1 MAKKQWVFPFDSV
14 PEINK
19 NLLGGKGA
27 GLAEMTKIGLPVPP
41 GFIIT
46 TAACKVYQKK
56 RELPPAI
63 WQEVLKELG
72 ELEKKTGKKFNDPKN
87 PLLVS
92 VRSGAPVSMP
102 GMMDTVLNLGLN
114 EKTAAA
120 MVKKTKNPRFA
131 ADAHRRFIQMFA
143 NIVKG
148 VPLKKFEDVLEQERE
163 RHGFKS
169 DTEFSAQDLKK
180 IIKRYQ
186 QIYQQET
193 GETFPED
200 PLIQLQEAIK
210 AVFNS
215 WGNKRAIDYRNFN
228 KIPHDLGTAVNV
240 QAMVFGNMG
249 EKSATGVAFT
259 RNPAT
264 GKKELYGEFLIN
276 AQGEDVVAGIRT
288 PRPIKQLAKA
298 MPKAYQTL
306 QKIAQILE
314 KHFRD
319 TQDLEFTVEEG
330 KFYIL
335 QTRTGKR
342 TPEAAVKIAHDMVL
356 EKLISKEEAIMR
368 LDPEQINQ
376 LLHRRLDPNARLQ
389 VIAKGLAASPG
400 GASGEVVFDADKA
413 ESKGQ
418 LGNQVILV
426 RPETS
431 PDDVHGVIWA
441 QGVLT
446 SRGGM
451 TSHAAVVARGLGR
464 PCVCGAEEVKID
476 LEKRQFTSRG
486 QTIKEGEI
494 ITINGSTG
502 EVILGAVPMVE
513 PKLSRELKTV
523 LSWADSL
530 AKLKVYTNA
539 DYPRDAKTARDFGAK
554 GIGLCRTEHMFM
566 EQERLPYVQE
576 MILAPNAQ
584 EREKPLEKIGH
595 FQKEDFMGLFRI
607 MDGLPVIIRLIDPPL
622 HEFLPKEE
630 EIEEHLSKAKS
641 KKEKEHWEAMRAARN
656 NLHED
661 NPMLGLRGCR
671 LGILMP
677 EIIRMQTRA
686 ILEAALDVK
695 KEGKKVKPQ
704 IMVPLVAFKEELAF
718 VKKEIQNE
726 AKKVFAKHGEKIAF
740 KIGTMIELPRA
751 ALRAGEIAQEAE
763 FFSFGTNDLTQTAIG
778 ISRDDAEGKFLASY
792 QKLGIIKTDPFQT
805 LDQDGVGELVQIGAE
820 RGRKTNPSLSV
831 GICGEHG
838 GEPES
843 IKFCHKVGLNYVS
856 CSPYRVPVARLA
868 AAQAAVQVKD

>member
-1 MAKKQWVFPFDSV
+1 MVKNQWVFPFDNV
-14 PEINK
+14 PKIDK

-288 PRPIKQLAKA
+288 PQPIKQLAKA

-843 IKFCHKVGLNYVS
+843 IKFCHQVGLNYVS

-868 AAQAAVQVKD
+868 AAQAAIEGK

>member
-1 MAKKQWVFPFDSV
+1 MVKNQWVFPFDNV
-14 PEINK
+14 PKIDK

-288 PRPIKQLAKA
+288 PQPIKQLAKA

-843 IKFCHKVGLNYVS
+843 IKFCHQVGLNYVS

>member
-1 MAKKQWVFPFDSV
+1 MVKNQWVFPFDNV
-14 PEINK
+14 PKIDK

-114 EKTAAA
+114 KKTAAA
-120 MVKKTKNPRFA
+120 LSKKTNNPRFA
-131 ADAHRRFIQMFA
+131 ADAYRRFIQMFA

-169 DTEFSAQDLKK
+169 DTEFSAEDLEK

-210 AVFNS
+210 AVFSS

-288 PRPIKQLAKA
+288 PRPIRQLAKA

-413 ESKGQ
+413 ESEGQ

-476 LEKRQFTSRG
+476 LEKHQFTSRG
-486 QTIKEGEI
+486 QTVKEGEI

-502 EVILGAVPMVE
+502 EIILGAVPMVE

-630 EIEEHLSKAKS
+630 EIEEHLSKAKG
-641 KKEKEHWEAMRAARN
+641 KKEKERWEAIRAARN
-656 NLHED
+656 SLHED

-686 ILEAALDVK
+686 ILEAALAAK

-805 LDQDGVGELVQIGAE
+805 LDQDGVGELVQMGAE
-820 RGRKTNPSLSV
+820 RGRKTTPGLSV

-843 IKFCHKVGLNYVS
+843 IKFCHQVGLNYVS
-856 CSPYRVPVARLA
+856 CSPYRVPIARLA
-868 AAQAAVQVKD
+868 AAQAAIEGK

>member
-1 MAKKQWVFPFDSV
+1 MAKKQWVFPFDRV

-27 GLAEMTKIGLPVPP
+27 GLAQMTKIGLPVPP

-46 TAACKVYQKK
+46 TAACRVYQKK
-56 RELPPAI
+56 KQLPPAI

-114 EKTAAA
+114 KKTAAA

-131 ADAHRRFIQMFA
+131 ADVHRRFIQMFA

-169 DTEFSAQDLKK
+169 DTEFSAQDLEK

-210 AVFNS
+210 AVFGS

-319 TQDLEFTVEEG
+319 TQDLEFTVEEE

-413 ESKGQ
+413 ESEGQ

-464 PCVCGAEEVKID
+464 PCVCGAEEIKID

-486 QTIKEGEI
+486 QTVKEGEI

-502 EVILGAVPMVE
+502 EIILGAVPMVE

-576 MILAPNAQ
+576 MILAPSAQ

-630 EIEEHLSKAKS
+630 EIEEHLSKAKG
-641 KKEKEHWEAMRAARN
+641 KKEKEHWETMRAARN
-656 NLHED
+656 SFHED

-677 EIIRMQTRA
+677 EIIKMQTRA
-686 ILEAALDVK
+686 ILEAALDAK

-704 IMVPLVAFKEELAF
+704 IMIPLVAFKEELAF

-726 AKKVFAKHGEKIAF
+726 AKKVFAKRGEKIAF

-792 QKLGIIKTDPFQT
+792 QELGIIKTDPFQT
-805 LDQDGVGELVQIGAE
+805 LDQDGVGELVQIGVE
-820 RGRKTNPSLSV
+820 RGRKTSPGLSV

-843 IKFCHKVGLNYVS
+843 IKFCHQVGLNYVS
-856 CSPYRVPVARLA
+856 CSPYRVPIARLA
-868 AAQAAVQVKD
+868 AAQAAVQTRG

>member
-1 MAKKQWVFPFDSV
+1 MVKNQWVFPFDNV
-14 PEINK
+14 PKIDK

-114 EKTAAA
+114 KKTAAA

-148 VPLKKFEDVLEQERE
+148 VPLKKFEDVLEQERQ
-163 RHGFKS
+163 RHGFKN
-169 DTEFSAQDLKK
+169 DTEFSAQDLEK

-210 AVFNS
+210 AVFSS

-413 ESKGQ
+413 ESEGQ

-441 QGVLT
+441 QGILT

-486 QTIKEGEI
+486 QTVKEGEI

-576 MILAPNAQ
+576 MILAPSAQ

-607 MDGLPVIIRLIDPPL
+607 MNGLPVIIRLIDPPL

-630 EIEEHLSKAKS
+630 EIEEHLSKAKG
-641 KKEKEHWEAMRAARN
+641 KKEKERWEAIRTARN

-686 ILEAALDVK
+686 ILEAALTVK

-843 IKFCHKVGLNYVS
+843 IKFCHQVGLNYVS

-868 AAQAAVQVKD
+868 AAQAAVQAKD

>member
-1 MAKKQWVFPFDSV
+1 
-14 PEINK
+14 
-19 NLLGGKGA
+19 
-27 GLAEMTKIGLPVPP
+27 
-41 GFIIT
+41 
-46 TAACKVYQKK
+46 
-56 RELPPAI
+56 
-63 WQEVLKELG
+63 
-72 ELEKKTGKKFNDPKN
+72 
-87 PLLVS
+87 
-92 VRSGAPVSMP
+92 
-102 GMMDTVLNLGLN
+102 
-114 EKTAAA
+114 
-120 MVKKTKNPRFA
+120 
-131 ADAHRRFIQMFA
+131 
-143 NIVKG
+143 
-148 VPLKKFEDVLEQERE
+148 
-163 RHGFKS
+163 
-169 DTEFSAQDLKK
+169 
-180 IIKRYQ
+180 
-186 QIYQQET
+186 
-193 GETFPED
+193 
-200 PLIQLQEAIK
+200 
-210 AVFNS
+210 
-215 WGNKRAIDYRNFN
+215 
-228 KIPHDLGTAVNV
+228 
-240 QAMVFGNMG
+240 
-249 EKSATGVAFT
+249 
-259 RNPAT
+259 
-264 GKKELYGEFLIN
+264 
-276 AQGEDVVAGIRT
+276 
-288 PRPIKQLAKA
+288 
-298 MPKAYQTL
+298 
-306 QKIAQILE
+306 
-314 KHFRD
+314 
-319 TQDLEFTVEEG
+319 
-330 KFYIL
+330 
-335 QTRTGKR
+335 
-342 TPEAAVKIAHDMVL
+342 
-356 EKLISKEEAIMR
+356 
-368 LDPEQINQ
+368 
-376 LLHRRLDPNARLQ
+376 
-389 VIAKGLAASPG
+389 
-400 GASGEVVFDADKA
+400 
-413 ESKGQ
+413 
-418 LGNQVILV
+418 
-426 RPETS
+426 
-431 PDDVHGVIWA
+431 
-441 QGVLT
+441 LT

-486 QTIKEGEI
+486 QTVKEGEI

-523 LSWADSL
+523 LSWADGL

-576 MILAPNAQ
+576 MILAPSAQ

-622 HEFLPKEE
+622 HEFLPKKE

-641 KKEKEHWEAMRAARN
+641 KKEKEHWETMRAARN
-656 NLHED
+656 SLHED

-726 AKKVFAKHGEKIAF
+726 AKKVFAKHGKKIAF

-792 QKLGIIKTDPFQT
+792 QELGIIKTDPFQT

-820 RGRKTNPSLSV
+820 RGRKTNPDLSV

-843 IKFCHKVGLNYVS
+843 IKFCHRVGLNYVS

>member
-1 MAKKQWVFPFDSV
+1 MVKKQWVFSFNAV
-14 PEINK
+14 PKIDK

-46 TAACKVYQKK
+46 TDACKAYQKNK
-56 RELPPAI
+56 KLPPDLWPQIIREL
-63 WQEVLKELG
+63 KK
-72 ELEKKTGKKFNDPKN
+72 LEEKTGKRFNDAKN

-114 EKTAAA
+114 DETAKALA
-120 MVKKTKNPRFA
+120 KRTKNSRFA
-131 ADAHRRFIQMFA
+131 ADSYRRFIQMFA
-143 NIVKG
+143 NIVKS

-163 RHGFKS
+163 RHGFKN
-169 DTEFSAQDLKK
+169 DTEFSAQDLEK
-180 IIKRYQ
+180 IIRRYQ
-186 QIYQQET
+186 QIYQEET
-193 GETFPED
+193 GEKFPQD
-200 PLIQLQEAIK
+200 PLVQLQEAIK

-215 WGNKRAIDYRNFN
+215 WENKRAIDYRNFN
-228 KIPHDLGTAVNV
+228 KIPHHLGTAVNV

-259 RNPAT
+259 RNPAI
-264 GKKELYGEFLIN
+264 GKKKLYGEFLIN

-288 PRPIKQLAKA
+288 PRPIKELAKA
-298 MPKAYQTL
+298 MPKAYEIL
-306 QKIAQILE
+306 QKIAQTLE

-319 TQDLEFTVEEG
+319 MQDIEFTIEEG

-335 QTRTGKR
+335 QTRSGKR
-342 TPEAAVKIAHDMVL
+342 TPEAAVKIAYDMVL

-368 LDPEQINQ
+368 LDPDQINQ
-376 LLHRRLDPNARLQ
+376 LLHRHIDHDARLQ

-400 GASGEVVFDADKA
+400 GASGEVVLDADKA
-413 ESKGQ
+413 ESEGQ

-446 SRGGM
+446 SRGGT

-464 PCVCGAEEVKID
+464 PCVCGAEEIKID
-476 LEKRQFTSRG
+476 LEKSQFTTRG
-486 QTIKEGEI
+486 QTVKEGEV
-494 ITINGSTG
+494 ITLNGSTG

-523 LSWADSL
+523 LSWADEI

-566 EQERLPYVQE
+566 EQERLPHVQK

-584 EREKPLEKIGH
+584 KREEPLEKIGQ
-595 FQKEDFMGLFRI
+595 FQKEDFVGLFRI
-607 MDGLPVIIRLIDPPL
+607 MDGSPVIIRLIDPPL
-622 HEFLPKEE
+622 HEFLPKEK
-630 EIEEHLSKAKS
+630 EIKESLEKAKS
-641 KKEKEHWEAMRAARN
+641 KKEKEHWEAILTARN

-677 EIIRMQTRA
+677 EIIRTQTRA
-686 ILEAALDVK
+686 ILEAALKVR
-695 KEGKKVKPQ
+695 KEGKRVKPQ
-704 IMVPLVAFKEELAF
+704 IMVPLVAFKEELAL
-718 VKKEIQNE
+718 VKKEIIDE
-726 AKKVFAKHGEKIAF
+726 AEKVFAKEGERLEF

-751 ALRAGEIAQEAE
+751 ALRAGEIAEEAE
-763 FFSFGTNDLTQTAIG
+763 FFSFGTNDLTQTTIG

-805 LDQDGVGELVQIGAE
+805 LDQDGVGELVEIGTR
-820 RGRKTNPSLSV
+820 RGRKINPDLSV

-838 GEPES
+838 GDPES
-843 IKFCHKVGLNYVS
+843 IKFCHQTGLNYVS
-856 CSPYRVPVARLA
+856 CSPYRVPAARLV
-868 AAQAAVQVKD
+868 AAQAAIGGK

>member
-1 MAKKQWVFPFDSV
+1 MAKKQWVFSFDRV

-46 TAACKVYQKK
+46 TAACKVYQKE

-114 EKTAAA
+114 KKTAAA
-120 MVKKTKNPRFA
+120 LSKKTNNLRFA
-131 ADAHRRFIQMFA
+131 ADAYRRFIQMFA

-169 DTEFSAQDLKK
+169 DTEFSAEDLEK

-210 AVFNS
+210 AVFSS

-413 ESKGQ
+413 ESEGQ

-656 NLHED
+656 SLHED

-792 QKLGIIKTDPFQT
+792 QELGIIKTNPFQT

-843 IKFCHKVGLNYVS
+843 IKFCHQVGLNYVS

>member
-1 MAKKQWVFPFDSV
+1 MAKKQWVFSFDRV

-27 GLAEMTKIGLPVPP
+27 GLAQMTKIGLPVPP

-169 DTEFSAQDLKK
+169 DTEFSAEDLQK

-210 AVFNS
+210 AVFGS

-319 TQDLEFTVEEG
+319 TQDLEFTVEEER
-330 KFYIL
+330 FYIL

-413 ESKGQ
+413 ESEGQ

-476 LEKRQFTSRG
+476 LEKHQFTSRG
-486 QTIKEGEI
+486 QTVKEGEI

-502 EVILGAVPMVE
+502 EIILGAVPMVE

-523 LSWADSL
+523 LSWADNL

-576 MILAPNAQ
+576 MILASSAQ
-584 EREKPLEKIGH
+584 EREKPLEKIGQ

-630 EIEEHLSKAKS
+630 EIEEHLSKAKG
-641 KKEKEHWEAMRAARN
+641 KKEKERWEAIRAARN
-656 NLHED
+656 SLHED

-686 ILEAALDVK
+686 ILEAALAAK

-718 VKKEIQNE
+718 VKKEIKEE
-726 AKKVFAKHGEKIAF
+726 AKKVFADHKDKIDF

-792 QKLGIIKTDPFQT
+792 QELGIIKTDPFQT

-820 RGRKTNPSLSV
+820 RGRKTNPGLSV

-843 IKFCHKVGLNYVS
+843 IKFCHQVGLNYVS

-868 AAQAAVQVKD
+868 AAQAAIEEK